1 MNDSSLQTVKPSAL
15 ALALEGARVTP
26 GSRYRTCSWYLLLK
40 TSFLLLFRQKVLGYK
55 YMNFSLL
62 SERSALEKEGKD
74 VKNVVAMLSSLC
86 NTWVV
91 HLNWSHVVISFMK
104 LMQCCRSL
112 SVLLWILFFLRVFK
126 GPKFLSL
133 SYPSLTRCWI
143 NIIMSLRPG
152 ATLATT
158 VSWEYSSLLCC
169 SYSRPRKPYWWRNF
183 PSLASSVL
191 KLSSWKIVK
200 FCLNVLL

>member
-143 NIIMSLRPG
+143 NIIMETCEIP
-152 ATLATT
+152 
-158 VSWEYSSLLCC
+158 
-169 SYSRPRKPYWWRNF
+169 
-183 PSLASSVL
+183 VL
-191 KLSSWKIVK
+191 KVSHMCPLPVVFRTTDSTILLRQK
-200 FCLNVLL
+200 FKPIFSAENHW